1 MHHFIMAL
9 LGNKS
14 TFENFTTQENQSLG
28 AKFPMPSK
36 LIMVFV
42 PHYFYLSL
50 NKIQSIAGLIPTL
63 NSASNCLYMYL
74 LYLDRVQ
81 LVSVADLGGAGTHP
95 PLFWVKKKE
104 GRKKSQQGKQK
115 KPNQTKT
122 KQNKNALPP

>member
-42 PHYFYLSL
+42 PHYF
-50 NKIQSIAGLIPTL
+50 
-63 NSASNCLYMYL
+63 
-74 LYLDRVQ
+74 
-81 LVSVADLGGAGTHP
+81 
-95 PLFWVKKKE
+95 
-104 GRKKSQQGKQK
+104 
-115 KPNQTKT
+115 
-122 KQNKNALPP
+122 